1 MPEKWHEPA
10 TLNRHTETLE
20 LLICVYWWNNACGCS
35 KCRQE
40 RKGISIMNA
49 LRERNHEWAV
59 ILAGGDGTRLRELSY
74 KFSGD
79 RRPKQFCEFF
89 GGKSLLAHTRDRLQP
104 LFIDENTFFVLT
116 HAHRMYYQRELVN
129 VPPSQTLVQPS
140 SRGTAP
146 AIALAVLEIMGRDP
160 DCTIALFP
168 SDHHYR
174 ENSLFQ
180 ATIDR
185 ALQLAKLCGDSVL
198 IVGAP
203 AISPEVEYGW
213 IQPCPIVLEPPLN
226 ELQYVSRFWEKPNL
240 AEARALQKSGG
251 LWNTFIMI
259 GSGEAFLGLLAATVP
274 HLLSAM
280 GDWFSTPDLAGIYRE
295 IEPID
300 FSKAVLSASPERLL
314 VLRDEHSGW
323 TDLGSPQRVKDVLHV
338 VSAF

>member
-1 MPEKWHEPA
+1 MD
-10 TLNRHTETLE
+10 
-20 LLICVYWWNNACGCS
+20 LLTGGITRAGD
-35 KCRQE
+35 QIAGE
-40 RKGISIMNA
+40 RAKGISIMNA
-49 LRERNHEWAV
+49 LRQRDHEWAV
-59 ILAGGDGTRLRELSY
+59 ILAGGEGTRLRELSY
-74 KFSGD
+74 EFSGD

-104 LFIDENTFFVLT
+104 IFAAENTFFVLS
-116 HAHRMYYQRELVN
+116 HAHRMYYWRELAD

-146 AIALAVLEIMGRDP
+146 AIALAVLEIIGRDP
-160 DCTIALFP
+160 DCTIAVFP

-174 ENSLFQ
+174 DNSLFQ

-185 ALQLAKLCGDSVL
+185 ALQLAKLCGDRVL

-203 AISPEVEYGW
+203 ATSPEVEYGW
-213 IQPCPIVLEPPLN
+213 IQPRPIVLEPPLN
-226 ELQYVSRFWEKPNL
+226 ELQCVSRFWEKPTL
-240 AEARALQKSGG
+240 VEARALQKSGG
-251 LWNTFIMI
+251 LWNTFVMI
-259 GSGEAFLGLLAATVP
+259 GSGEAFLSLLAATVP
-274 HLLSAM
+274 DLLAAI
-280 GDWFSTPDLAGIYRE
+280 GDWFSTPDLARIYRE

-323 TDLGSPQRVKDVLHV
+323 TDLGSPERVKNVIYV